1 MVRKQGKVTG
11 ETEGILVSGMMTI
24 RVDNVASPLKYRFDF
39 CYKIIN
45 KHGYR
50 RFFEPGDSG
59 SGVYL
64 LDRRG
69 NKRPVGIAFAFGLN
83 GDTYVCRIAHVTR
96 AFELSLYD
104 VEEPLTI
111 KAEDLLSLIES
122 MTIR

>member
-1 MVRKQGKVTG
+1 MTG
-11 ETEGILVSGMMTI
+11 ETEGILVSGVMTI

-50 RFFEPGDSG
+50 HLFEPGDSG

-64 LDRRG
+64 LDGRG
-69 NKRPVGIAFAFGLN
+69 NKKPVGIAFAFGLN
-83 GDTYVCRIAHVTR
+83 GDTYACRIEHVTR

-104 VEEPLTI
+104 VQEPFIGT
-111 KAEDLLSLIES
+111 EDEISSLLES